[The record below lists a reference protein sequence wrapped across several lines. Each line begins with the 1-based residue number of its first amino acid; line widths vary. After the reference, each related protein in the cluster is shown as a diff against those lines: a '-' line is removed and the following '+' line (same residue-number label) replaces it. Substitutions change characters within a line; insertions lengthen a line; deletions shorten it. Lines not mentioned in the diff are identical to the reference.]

1 LWEDSVAKSPAK
13 YRPRFQLA
21 YAQFE
26 LSHCAESVQSYE
38 KASQLGPVDDQLLID
53 WALAL
58 DCANRPDDAVARL
71 RQALQ
76 FRPSAHVYSQIGMIY
91 AKRGRTQD
99 ALTALDQAEKINPGY
114 EMIYVYRG
122 NIALQAGDRAGAL
135 REYQHALNVNPSSQA
150 ARDALLR
157 VSR

>member
-1 LWEDSVAKSPAK
+1 
-13 YRPRFQLA
+13 
-21 YAQFE
+21 
-26 LSHCAESVQSYE
+26 
-38 KASQLGPVDDQLLID
+38 
-53 WALAL
+53 
-58 DCANRPDDAVARL
+58 
-71 RQALQ
+71 
-76 FRPSAHVYSQIGMIY
+76 MIY